1 MISYK
6 IDPTLF
12 THIPT
17 FKIGFITYHH
27 IVISDSP
34 QMLKG
39 RLQFFQETLRVDLEE
54 EKALTDFSGIISWRE
69 TFKKLGISPSKY
81 HPSSEAL
88 FRRVKKGE
96 FLPPVHSA
104 VDLNNFFS
112 LKYEIPIGIYNLE
125 QIEGNIVIRLGE
137 ESDKYFGL
145 NGREQSMSGKLLS
158 SDETGAFG
166 SPIVDSEKTKTTVD
180 TTNAIQIF
188 YLRAE
193 MSEEESLE
201 LLHASAKMFEQ
212 LHGGTS
218 TVSLL
223 SSSKDS
229 VIV

>member
-17 FKIGFITYHH
+17 FKIGLVTYHH

-39 RLQFFQETLRVDLEE
+39 RLQFFQETLRIDLED
-54 EKALTDFSGIISWRE
+54 KPITDFPGIISWRE
-69 TFKKLGISPSKY
+69 TFKKLSISPSKY
-81 HPSSEAL
+81 RPSSEAL
-88 FRRVKKGE
+88 FRRIKKGE
-96 FLPPVHSA
+96 FISAVHSA
-104 VDLNNFFS
+104 VDINNFFS

-125 QIEGNIVIRLGE
+125 QIEGNIVIRLGK

-145 NGREQSMSGKLLS
+145 NGREQSMSGKLIS
-158 SDETGAFG
+158 SDEAGAFG
-166 SPIVDSEKTKTTVD
+166 SPIVDSKKTKTTVD

-188 YLRAE
+188 YLRSE

-212 LHGGTS
+212 IHGGTS
-218 TVSLL
+218 TVTLL
-223 SSSKDS
+223 SSSKNS